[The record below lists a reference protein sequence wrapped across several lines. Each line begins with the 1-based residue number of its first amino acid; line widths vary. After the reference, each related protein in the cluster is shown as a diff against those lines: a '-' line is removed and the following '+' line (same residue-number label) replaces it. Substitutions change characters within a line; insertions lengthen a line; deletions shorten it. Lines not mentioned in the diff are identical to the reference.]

1 MNVIDIFSPKSWLTT
16 IGGPRYI
23 QLQHRI
29 EMAIENGH
37 LPPASPLP
45 PEREIAAMSGL
56 SRVTVRKAIEPLV
69 EKGMI
74 VQRRGSGS
82 FVSPNAGRVEQA
94 LSRLTSFTE
103 DMARR
108 EMNFTSV
115 WLKRG
120 LFSPSPQEVLAL
132 GLRADEQVS
141 RIARLRSVDGIP
153 LAIER
158 AALPSDILPNPL
170 VIGSSLYE
178 ALEENGN
185 RPVRAIQR
193 ISAAN
198 LGHADAELLSVEAG
212 TASLKIERTSYL
224 PSGRVVEFTQ
234 SIYRGD
240 KYDFVAELQ
249 ISS

>member
-1 MNVIDIFSPKSWLTT
+1 MNVVDIFSPASWLTK
-16 IGGPRYI
+16 IGGPRYL
-23 QLQHRI
+23 QLQNRI

-69 EKGMI
+69 ERGLI
-74 VQRRGSGS
+74 VQQRGSGS
-82 FVSPNAGRVEQA
+82 FVAPNAGRVEQA

-108 EMNFTSV
+108 EMPFTSA

-120 LFSPSPQEVLAL
+120 LFQPSPQEVLAL
-132 GLRADEQVS
+132 GLRADEQVL
-141 RIARLRSVDGIP
+141 RVARLRSVDGVP

-158 AALPSDILPNPL
+158 AALPIDILPYPS
-170 VIGSSLYE
+170 VVGSSLYE
-178 ALEENGN
+178 TLAQSGN

-198 LGHADAELLSVEAG
+198 LRAADAELLKVQTGA
-212 TASLKIERTSYL
+212 ASLRIERTSYL

-234 SIYRGD
+234 AIYRGD